1 MWRERCVNWQDQSL
15 SFVVLED
22 TWGTSWNLGPWV
34 SESFSVDVTGAR
46 VSPLSHCEL
55 YLILQSD
62 LSNFCFPESRSVWL
76 GKRGASFLRRRK
88 EWAGASRRS
97 VPWDTGHCEPLSQ
110 LCNPR
115 GGRERKRGHSAVLHV
130 CDLRACCCLLQDR
143 SHTCKCQTVGEIQ
156 LCLHANRVLAD
167 KVVALKIDGWL
178 FCLRV
183 MWDRNCLSKEG
194 EQGFAQRYCGRSSCC
209 GQNRDM
215 SFTFGRLA
223 PVIMLEIS
231 ILWGFFCLVTDVLLK
246 HLGGVKQ
253 IYTARGIY
261 ANLPNSKTL
270 RGSKSMGSSWVP
282 KPYGN
287 GFS

>member
-97 VPWDTGHCEPLSQ
+97 IPWDTGHCEPLPSSAIHVVAE
-110 LCNPR
+110 R
-115 GGRERKRGHSAVLHV
+115 GREA
-130 CDLRACCCLLQDR
+130 
-143 SHTCKCQTVGEIQ
+143 
-156 LCLHANRVLAD
+156 
-167 KVVALKIDGWL
+167 
-178 FCLRV
+178 
-183 MWDRNCLSKEG
+183 
-194 EQGFAQRYCGRSSCC
+194 
-209 GQNRDM
+209 
-215 SFTFGRLA
+215 
-223 PVIMLEIS
+223 
-231 ILWGFFCLVTDVLLK
+231 
-246 HLGGVKQ
+246 
-253 IYTARGIY
+253 TARCCMSVTCGLAAAYCKIGVTRV
-261 ANLPNSKTL
+261 NVRLWVKFSSVCMQIVSLLTRL
-270 RGSKSMGSSWVP
+270 RH
-282 KPYGN
+282 
-287 GFS
+287 